1 MFSLFSFI
9 TFKHFRSYINIRDP
23 PWTDA
28 ALDES
33 QAPGFILLQFAWHNL
48 LKRLTFLQSVLW
60 ASLENPVFDLFYV
73 LGFASESPSLCI
85 SLCSS
90 AKFGFILR
98 TVVKFWALYFVLLV
112 YFCLFQ
118 ACIFVLR
125 ALWYSL
131 GSSIACFQHHLF
143 YWRVLQLFEIFC
155 GIILIWIVYFT
166 FTKNTIK
173 ILMSIVLNM

>member
-1 MFSLFSFI
+1 MLCESLSENPCPYLYLEVFPLFSFI

-33 QAPGFILLQFAWHNL
+33 QAPSFILLQFAWHNL

-60 ASLENPVFDLFYV
+60 ASLENPVFGLFYV

-98 TVVKFWALYFVLLV
+98 TVVKF
-112 YFCLFQ
+112 
-118 ACIFVLR
+118 
-125 ALWYSL
+125 
-131 GSSIACFQHHLF
+131 
-143 YWRVLQLFEIFC
+143 
-155 GIILIWIVYFT
+155 
-166 FTKNTIK
+166 
-173 ILMSIVLNM
+173 